1 MSLSPPLLPRP
12 LLLVL
17 NVMLPSKC
25 PLLLN
30 LLSDLLLQ
38 NLPLPTQPTGD

>member
-17 NVMLPSKC
+17 NVMLLSKC
-25 PLLLN
+25 PLPLNPLSDLLLLN
-30 LLSDLLLQ
+30 LL
-38 NLPLPTQPTGD
+38 LPTQPTGD